1 MVEFGVGGDGM
12 KDHMCLGF
20 WGGSV
25 WNWKILED
33 PCTCASTSTFYCFLF
48 SGTYSDHV
56 QWLRG
61 SSMDCINKHGNRY
74 IVTVLYWK
82 QINTKG
88 ELTKSLTTGPPG
100 TDIPLS
106 IALIVPALDIGF
118 VNQLYP
124 FNSLEANYTL
134 SHTTCLST

>member
-1 MVEFGVGGDGM
+1 
-12 KDHMCLGF
+12 
-20 WGGSV
+20 
-25 WNWKILED
+25 
-33 PCTCASTSTFYCFLF
+33 
-48 SGTYSDHV
+48 
-56 QWLRG
+56 
-61 SSMDCINKHGNRY
+61 MDCINKHGNRY